1 MGSYLVLSYSFTWL
15 KAVSQAFLNAR
26 GVNQRQPACT
36 LTESQG
42 PTFVG
47 RCYPPN
53 PNAGAATQLI
63 PSETHQVPGPAL
75 KGLAVTRM
83 LVYRQVPIS
92 FLVGGGGEVFIYS
105 KRLGV
110 GQNHRLKTKPE
121 RERCKGIILG
131 WKGEAERASRRNNGY

>member
-1 MGSYLVLSYSFTWL
+1 MGMNTGSYLVLSYSFTWL

-36 LTESQG
+36 LAESQG
-42 PTFVG
+42 PTFAG

-63 PSETHQVPGPAL
+63 PSETHQAPGPAL

-92 FLVGGGGEVFIYS
+92 FLVGGGRSFH
-105 KRLGV
+105 L
-110 GQNHRLKTKPE
+110 
-121 RERCKGIILG
+121 
-131 WKGEAERASRRNNGY
+131 